1 MKIEKERAAL
11 HQKNKEFEKQKEN
24 DEKQMEKGL
33 QRLKQEKMLFERIK
47 KDAEKKNKSELFQ
60 IFSFLFFHLFLL
72 SILFMINDELLFQLA
87 KVVKRVKKKLLH

>member
-1 MKIEKERAAL
+1 MKIEKERVSL
-11 HQKNKEFEKQKEN
+11 HQKKKEFEKQKEN

-60 IFSFLFFHLFLL
+60 NLSFYFFIFLSYLFF
-72 SILFMINDELLFQLA
+72 S
-87 KVVKRVKKKLLH
+87 

>member
-1 MKIEKERAAL
+1 MKIEKERVAL

-47 KDAEKKNKSELFQ
+47 KDAERKNKSELFQ
-60 IFSFLFFHLFLL
+60 NLSLYLSVFFFCLFF
-72 SILFMINDELLFQLA
+72 S
-87 KVVKRVKKKLLH
+87 